1 MNCYFDPFYRPL
13 LSSPQMA
20 CCDNSKGGLEEDSYS
35 RPDRGEVSACA
46 LAMSEMGRESLLSPS
61 DSPGG
66 FSSST
71 SASFQVAAPQQGYD
85 VEFDPPL
92 ESKYECPI
100 CLMAL
105 RNAIQ
110 TPCGHRFCK
119 NCIEK
124 SIRYAL
130 HNSLDNTDL
139 SLQCISLHQHYGTKQ
154 SLKGLVV
161 I

>member
-1 MNCYFDPFYRPL
+1 MNFLGIDQVLFWEKIAVASTLVLNGEHLCTSQCFCPCVRYF
-13 LSSPQMA
+13 PQMA
-20 CCDNSKGGLEEDSYS
+20 CCDSSKESLEDSFDGATGGKLS
-35 RPDRGEVSACA
+35 GCA
-46 LAMSEMGRESLLSPS
+46 LAMLERERESLLNSS
-61 DSPGG
+61 ESPGTYMSG
-66 FSSST
+66 ASSSIQDAT
-71 SASFQVAAPQQGYD
+71 HQQGYD

-124 SIRYAL
+124 SIR
-130 HNSLDNTDL
+130 
-139 SLQCISLHQHYGTKQ
+139 
-154 SLKGLVV
+154 
-161 I
+161 